1 MTSGWSASLAV
12 AIICIRNDCCDPLNV
27 RTFTQVASRPSS
39 STEVAEF
46 AGQLFFRLWRAS
58 HTRIA
63 AALETL
69 GLTPALFG
77 LLNVL
82 AARDGAMQQELGSAM
97 GVDPST
103 MVALIDGL
111 ESSGLAK
118 RRPHPTDRRARAVT
132 ITPKGRRALER
143 GRGMAAQVEDE
154 VLRGLTADERREL
167 LTLLRR
173 ALDSAP
179 PQSLWRA
186 EEGD

>member
-1 MTSGWSASLAV
+1 MATSPSA
-12 AIICIRNDCCDPLNV
+12 NV
-27 RTFTQVASRPSS
+27 
-39 STEVAEF
+39 EVAEF

-63 AALETL
+63 TALESV

-77 LLNVL
+77 LLNL
-82 AARDGAMQQELGSAM
+82 LGAREGAMQQELGSAM

-103 MVALIDGL
+103 MVSLIDEL
-111 ESSGLAK
+111 EATGLAK
-118 RRPHPTDRRARAVT
+118 RGPHPTDRRARTVAL
-132 ITPKGRRALER
+132 TPKGRRVLER
-143 GRGMAAQVEDE
+143 TRRMAMQVEDE
-154 VLRGLTADERREL
+154 VLHGLTAAERREL

>member
-1 MTSGWSASLAV
+1 MATSPSADV
-12 AIICIRNDCCDPLNV
+12 
-27 RTFTQVASRPSS
+27 
-39 STEVAEF
+39 EVAEF

-63 AALETL
+63 EALESV

-82 AARDGAMQQELGSAM
+82 GAREGAIQQELGSAM
-97 GVDPST
+97 GIDRST
-103 MVALIDGL
+103 MVLLIDEL
-111 ESSGLAK
+111 EAAGLAK
-118 RRPHPTDRRARAVT
+118 RRPHPKDRRAREVA
-132 ITPKGRRALER
+132 ITATGRRLLEQ
-143 GRGMAAQVEDE
+143 GRRMARQVEDE
-154 VLRGLTADERREL
+154 VLGGLNTNERREL
-167 LTLLRR
+167 LALLRR